1 MAGADAL
8 LWTIDRDPI
17 LRSTIVAVLVLDHS
31 PPQDEVVKLFEALRV
46 AVPRIAWRGT
56 RPAFGLGRARWIP
69 DPEFD
74 LGQHLR
80 RVAAPEPGTLQTVLE
95 LAESMAGTGF
105 DPALAPW
112 EALTVENL
120 AGGLGALVVKVHH
133 AVVDGIGGLQALLS
147 AADTALPGPSPAPP
161 SPPAARHRSD
171 DEPPPPAGG
180 RAGGLGALGGL
191 AGELLGAPARAAAGT
206 WHALGTAGRLLAPAP
221 TPCSPILRRRGIL
234 RRFAVLDV
242 DNTRLRA
249 AGHAAGGT
257 VNDAFVAAVL
267 GGLCRYHERHGQPAR
282 WLRGLLPV
290 SIRSGEDAIA
300 GNRFVP
306 MRFVFPCDDGP
317 AAQRIARVHTVTAAP
332 VHDAALRVS
341 DTLAAALARLP
352 APASTAVFGSM
363 LKGSDFVATNVP
375 GPKRPVQVA
384 GAEVTRI
391 YAFSPPSG
399 AALNV
404 SLVSIGERAFVG
416 INIDR
421 AAVPDDRLLVDC
433 LTDGFAEVAEV
444 AEVATHRGAQP

>member
-17 LRSTIVAVLVLDHS
+17 LRSTIVAVLVLDHA
-31 PPQDEVVKLFEALRV
+31 PPQDEVVKLFEGLRV
-46 AVPRIAWRGT
+46 ALPRLAWRGT
-56 RPAFGLGRARWIP
+56 RPAFGFGRARWVP

-112 EALTVENL
+112 EALTVENM

-147 AADTALPGPSPAPP
+147 AADTALPGPPP
-161 SPPAARHRSD
+161 SPQSPSPSPTEHQ
-171 DEPPPPAGG
+171 
-180 RAGGLGALGGL
+180 RATGLAALGGL
-191 AGELLGAPARAAAGT
+191 AGNLLGAPVRVAADT

-242 DNTRLRA
+242 DNARLRA
-249 AGHAAGGT
+249 AGHATGGT
-257 VNDAFVAAVL
+257 LNDAFVAAVL

-290 SIRSGEDAIA
+290 SIRSGDDAIA

-341 DTLAAALARLP
+341 DTLAAGLARLP
-352 APASTAVFGSM
+352 APASTAAFGSM

-404 SLVSIGERAFVG
+404 SLVSVGDRAFVG

-444 AEVATHRGAQP
+444 ATHRGARP